1 VIVESTDRYYS
12 KQSVLVGSSTL
23 LFPKSLRVSLLTR
36 LDHVRCDLPSIIQNR
51 LISIYGQK
59 KKKIVKCLLHIYDMV
74 GFQALLVSLL
84 VNSSL

>member
-1 VIVESTDRYYS
+1 M
-12 KQSVLVGSSTL
+12 
-23 LFPKSLRVSLLTR
+23 VSLPTC
-36 LDHVRCDLPSIIQNR
+36 LDHVRCDLPLIIQNR
-51 LISIYGQK
+51 LISIYEQ